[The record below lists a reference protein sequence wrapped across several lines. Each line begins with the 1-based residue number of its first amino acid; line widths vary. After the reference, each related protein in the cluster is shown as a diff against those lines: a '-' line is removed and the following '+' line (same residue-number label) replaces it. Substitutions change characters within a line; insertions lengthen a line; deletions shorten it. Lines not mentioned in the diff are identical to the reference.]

1 MFSHQWSVCGA
12 NRFLTGKN
20 EKAAFFTGATQR
32 AGTYIL
38 PFVMPAIFALGRLRR
53 QPARPSLP
61 SSGAAAQASP
71 RARSG
76 GRRQSG
82 SVASRKRGAPPVN
95 TTAECA
101 EILDSAGEEEDPV
114 PLGTTFNWAAYR
126 AAFGETPYEDAVTH
140 MFAEYAVLY
149 GRIAGWVTSAT
160 PVPMTLDEGK
170 SISEQAAAFVTDFM
184 TPILGPAHTPKV
196 HKLLRHVLDAIRMHG
211 NLRNGNT
218 DKNESYHKDDKQ
230 FYQRT
235 NKAVATFTQQLVRQA
250 QGSRAVVRRIDSL
263 AAMRRHRA
271 GRGRRSR
278 STLSGATAV
287 GQAARPVRHLLKIS
301 VASLARRPGLQ
312 RLGQLLQMS
321 DARKVPVLTFVKFI
335 ATLDCDTAVEQTLW
349 STPSYRGA
357 PWFDAV
363 LYSLDAD
370 QGGGTAASDSGEV
383 LHVGDVRALIR
394 CAEGDVA
401 VVCEMEP
408 VPPEPG
414 CPLFQRGC
422 TRLKW
427 ATPPLGT
434 DWALRAVPLRSVRR
448 VVHVVPDF
456 KDLSARRGL
465 RALPPGYRGPFREH
479 RDMRFFV
486 NDFTPALSRSL
497 G

>member
-1 MFSHQWSVCGA
+1 MSVYGT
-12 NRFLTGKN
+12 NRFLRGRN
-20 EKAAFFTGATQR
+20 EKAATFTGATQR

-53 QPARPSLP
+53 QPAPQSLP
-61 SSGAAAQASP
+61 SSRAPAQVP
-71 RARSG
+71 RRARSG
-76 GRRQSG
+76 GRRKGG
-82 SVASRKRGAPPVN
+82 SVAARKRRAPPVN
-95 TTAECA
+95 TTADCE
-101 EILDSAGEEEDPV
+101 EILDSAGEEEEPA
-114 PLGTTFNWAAYR
+114 PPGETFNWAAYR
-126 AAFGETPYEDAVTH
+126 AAFGDTPYEDAVTH

-160 PVPMTLDEGK
+160 PVLMTVEEGK
-170 SISEQAAAFVTDFM
+170 SISEQAAAFVTDFL

-218 DKNESYHKDDKQ
+218 DKNESYYKDDKR

-235 NKAVATFTQQLVRQA
+235 NKAVATFTLQLVRQA
-250 QGSRAVVRRIDSL
+250 QGSRALLRRIDND
-263 AAMRRHRA
+263 ADMDRHRA
-271 GRGRRSR
+271 GRGRRSHP
-278 STLSGATAV
+278 TLSGAAAAGDV
-287 GQAARPVRHLLKIS
+287 ARPVRHLPKIPIA
-301 VASLARRPGLQ
+301 VLARRPGLQ
-312 RLGQLLQMS
+312 RLGQLLQMP
-321 DARKVPVLTFVKFI
+321 DARKVPVLTFVKFT
-335 ATLDCDTAVEQTLW
+335 ARLDCDTAVEQTLW

-363 LYSLDAD
+363 LYSLEAD
-370 QGGGTAASDSGEV
+370 QRRGTAASDSAEV

-408 VPPEPG
+408 VAPEPG
-414 CPLFQRGC
+414 CPLFERGC

-427 ATPPLGT
+427 ATPPLGS
-434 DWALRAVPLRSVRR
+434 DWALRAVPVRSVRR

-465 RALPPGYRGPFREH
+465 RALPPGYRGPLREH

-497 G
+497 E